1 MGKKKKKSKKSKST
15 GAVGYIE
22 NLFPNSFVDLIR
34 EERRFLILIG
44 IFFFV
49 AGFTYETPH
58 IAMWVGFFFA
68 AYSAIANDSI
78 QTIGTFIAS
87 NADKKW
93 WVLWLFMGGV
103 FLVTVSYS
111 WYVFDGDV
119 TYQRL
124 TAKGFE
130 NAPTEFAFL
139 QVAAPLFLLIITRLR
154 MPVSTTFLILS
165 CFSANAEGIA
175 GVLGKSLQG
184 YVLAFIIGIIVWLV
198 FSRLFEKWFKGKPAF
213 WWTPLQ
219 WIISGSLWSVWLMQ
233 DAANIAVYLPRSLA
247 FNEFLVFAGFIF
259 FGLGVLF
266 YLRGDKIQQIVE
278 EKSQVTDI
286 RSATMID
293 FIYVILLYYF
303 KVVSVIPMSTTWVF
317 IGLLAGRELGMSF
330 SKARKNGRSVKNSFR
345 LMMKDLSL
353 ALIGLLVSILL
364 ALAINPGLFGQVVDF
379 IFN

>member
-1 MGKKKKKSKKSKST
+1 MSNKKRKDKDKNT
-15 GAVGYIE
+15 GVVSYIE
-22 NLFPNSFVDLIR
+22 SLFPNSFIDLIR

-44 IFFFV
+44 LFFFI
-49 AGFTYETPH
+49 AGATYETPH

-87 NADKKW
+87 NADKRW

-103 FLVTVSYS
+103 FLATVSYS
-111 WYVFDGDV
+111 WYMFDGDV

-139 QVAAPLFLLIITRLR
+139 QVAAPLFLLILTRLR

-184 YVLAFIIGIIVWLV
+184 YLLAFVVAIIVWVL
-198 FSRLFEKWFKGKPAF
+198 FSRLFEKLFQGKPAF
-213 WWTPLQ
+213 WWTPAQ

-259 FGLGVLF
+259 FGLGLLF
-266 YLRGDKIQQIVE
+266 YLKGDKIQQIVN
-278 EKSQVTDI
+278 EKSQVTDV

-293 FIYVILLYYF
+293 LIYVIILYYF

-330 SKARKNGRSVKNSFR
+330 SKARKDGRSVKNSFR

-353 ALIGLLVSILL
+353 ALIGLFVSIVL
-364 ALAINPGLFGQVVDF
+364 ALAINPGLFGQVKDF
-379 IFN
+379 IMG

>member
-1 MGKKKKKSKKSKST
+1 
-15 GAVGYIE
+15 
-22 NLFPNSFVDLIR
+22 
-34 EERRFLILIG
+34 
-44 IFFFV
+44 
-49 AGFTYETPH
+49 
-58 IAMWVGFFFA
+58 MWVGFFFA

-87 NADKKW
+87 NADKRW

-103 FLVTVSYS
+103 FLATVSYS
-111 WYVFDGDV
+111 WYMFDGDV

-184 YVLAFIIGIIVWLV
+184 YVLAFVIAIVVWLL
-198 FSRLFEKWFKGKPAF
+198 FSRLFEKLFQGKPAF
-213 WWTPLQ
+213 WWTPAQ

-330 SKARKNGRSVKNSFR
+330 SKARKDGRSVKNSFR

-353 ALIGLLVSILL
+353 ALIGLLVSIIL
-364 ALAINPGLFGQVVDF
+364 ALAINPGLFGQVIDF
-379 IFN
+379 IMG